1 MLSDDAYLNIQGWM
15 ISRLGLK
22 GVSLLIY
29 AIIYGFSQDGES
41 VFSGSRK
48 YLMDW
53 CGCSLSAVQKSLKQ
67 LKEDGLIEQTEHSLD
82 NHEVSYRAIPYPRV
96 KITRGLEYNLP
107 EARVKS
113 TRGSV
118 TNLPE
123 ARVKSTLAY
132 NDNNLADK
140 LEDNLADNIVVCE
153 DKPKRFVKPSL
164 EEVKQYAER
173 NGKSVVDPVRF
184 FDYYTA
190 NGWKVGKNPM
200 KDWKAAFRMWEGK
213 EKAEKPASTKKNP
226 SDVPYMQNQYSKDHM
241 KQKESD
247 SLRALDALLEEEE
260 EAPIVWDG
268 KSVLQPKE
276 VQRLSP
282 EDRQKYDKWSFLN
295 EG

>member
-1 MLSDDAYLNIQGWM
+1 MLSDEVFLTIQGWM

-22 GVSLLIY
+22 GVSLMIY

-48 YLMDW
+48 YLTEW
-53 CGCSLSAVQKSLKQ
+53 CGCSLSAVQKCLKQ
-67 LKEDGLIEQTEHSLD
+67 LQEDGLIEQVEHSLD

-96 KITRGLEYNLP
+96 KSTLGLEYKLP

-113 TRGSV
+113 TRGLV
-118 TNLPE
+118 QKLPE
-123 ARVKSTLAY
+123 ARVKSTLAL
-132 NDNNLADK
+132 NDNNIAD
-140 LEDNLADNIVVCE
+140 NIADNIVVCE

-184 FDYYTA
+184 YDYYTA

-213 EKAEKPASTKKNP
+213 EKAEKLASPKKNP
-226 SDVPYMQNQYSKDHM
+226 SDVPYMQNEYSQDHL

-247 SLRALDALLEEEE
+247 SLRALDDLLEE
-260 EAPIVWDG
+260 
-268 KSVLQPKE
+268 
-276 VQRLSP
+276 
-282 EDRQKYDKWSFLN
+282 
-295 EG
+295 